1 LAWAGGLRQN
11 FPVNDEMAI
20 LIAESAVLTALLS
33 AILPLFFLNRPH
45 LQSLV
50 AFFLLGGSGL
60 AAALGGGM
68 ALLLQTTG
76 QVVLPIGLPWL
87 HVSLCL
93 DPLAGFFLFIVGF
106 ITFTVAC
113 YGSGYIREYIGGQ
126 LSIGTLT
133 FFTGLFA
140 CGMFL
145 VLLAADAFSFML
157 AWELMSLASYFLV
170 VFQHHQPENRHAA
183 FIYLLM
189 AVVGGAFLFL
199 AYGVL
204 AGFSDGFSF
213 AAMKAA
219 DLSPTWATIAFTFAF
234 LGFGLKAG
242 IVPLHVWLPLAHP
255 VAPSHISAM
264 MSGVMLKVAVYGFIR
279 FVYDLLGNI
288 IWQWG
293 VVVLLVGSA
302 SAVLGVLYALMQH
315 DLKRLLAYHSVENI
329 GIIYIGLG
337 LSMIF
342 HATHHLEIAALALIA
357 ALYHCLNHAIFKSL
371 LFLGAGAI
379 LQQSRQHD
387 MEKMGGLIKK
397 MPVTA
402 FCFLVGCISISA
414 LPPFNGFV
422 SEWLTFQAALQGPIL
437 KSGILGAMIPVA
449 AAMLALTGAL
459 AAACFVKV
467 YGIIFLGRARSPEI
481 EEAQDPSFG
490 MRVSQMILAVCC
502 LGFGIFPTWVVRAI
516 NGIPESLMGT
526 GLSSAT
532 DNGWLWLTPVSA
544 QTASYGA
551 PAVFFGIL
559 VSWLIVFVFLH
570 PLRRDNRIRIVPAW
584 DCGFGPLNSRMQYT
598 ASAFAMPLRR
608 IFSFI
613 WLIVEKV
620 EPAGPGKGPRYILK
634 IDDRVWLMFYVPI
647 GKIMLKLAERTSR
660 IQGGNLRVYL
670 CYSFFTLLFL
680 LWVIV

>member
-1 LAWAGGLRQN
+1 MALTLALA
-11 FPVNDEMAI
+11 AI
-20 LIAESAVLTALLS
+20 FATFLS
-33 AILPLFFLNRPH
+33 ALLPLFFPRRPA
-45 LQSLV
+45 LQVRLSFV
-50 AFFLLGGSGL
+50 LLGFSGI
-60 AAALGGGM
+60 AAAVGGGM
-68 ALLLQTTG
+68 ALLARTTE
-76 QVVLPIGLPWL
+76 QVVLPLGLPWL
-87 HVSLCL
+87 HVALSL
-93 DPLAGFFLFIVGF
+93 DPLAGFFLFIVGAVTF
-106 ITFTVAC
+106 IAAC
-113 YGSGYIREYIGGQ
+113 YGPGYVREHRDGPNPVD
-126 LSIGTLT
+126 TLL
-133 FFTGLFA
+133 FFTGLFVI
-140 CGMFL
+140 GMFL
-145 VLLAADAFSFML
+145 VLLSADAFSFMF

-170 VFQHHQPENRHAA
+170 VFQHHLTENRRAA

-213 AAMKAA
+213 AVMKAA
-219 DLSPTWATIAFTFAF
+219 DLTPTWATIAFTFAF

-255 VAPSHISAM
+255 VAPSHISAL

-279 FVYDLLGNI
+279 FVYDLLGDVT
-288 IWQWG
+288 WQWG

-371 LFLGAGAI
+371 LFFGAGAI

-387 MEKMGGLIKK
+387 MEKMGGLIRK

-402 FCFLVGCISISA
+402 SCFLIGCISISA

-422 SEWLTFQAALQGPIL
+422 SEWLTFQAALQGPLL

-467 YGIIFLGRARSPEI
+467 YGIVFLGLPRSREI
-481 EEAQDPSFG
+481 AEAQDPSFG
-490 MRVSQMILAVCC
+490 MQLGQIILAVCC

-516 NGIPESLMGT
+516 NAIPEGLMGV
-526 GLSSAT
+526 GLSSAI
-532 DNGWLWLTPVSA
+532 DNGWLWLTPVSP

-559 VSWLIVFVFLH
+559 VSWLIVFALLH
-570 PLRRDNRIRIVPAW
+570 PPRRDNRIRIGRAW

-608 IFSFI
+608 IFSFV

-620 EPAGPGKGPRYILK
+620 EPAGPGKGARYILR
-634 IDDRVWLMFYVPI
+634 IEDRVWLMLYVPI

>member
-1 LAWAGGLRQN
+1 
-11 FPVNDEMAI
+11 
-20 LIAESAVLTALLS
+20 
-33 AILPLFFLNRPH
+33 
-45 LQSLV
+45 
-50 AFFLLGGSGL
+50 
-60 AAALGGGM
+60 
-68 ALLLQTTG
+68 
-76 QVVLPIGLPWL
+76 
-87 HVSLCL
+87 
-93 DPLAGFFLFIVGF
+93 
-106 ITFTVAC
+106 
-113 YGSGYIREYIGGQ
+113 
-126 LSIGTLT
+126 
-133 FFTGLFA
+133 
-140 CGMFL
+140 
-145 VLLAADAFSFML
+145 
-157 AWELMSLASYFLV
+157 
-170 VFQHHQPENRHAA
+170 
-183 FIYLLM
+183 
-189 AVVGGAFLFL
+189 
-199 AYGVL
+199 
-204 AGFSDGFSF
+204 
-213 AAMKAA
+213 
-219 DLSPTWATIAFTFAF
+219 
-234 LGFGLKAG
+234 
-242 IVPLHVWLPLAHP
+242 
-255 VAPSHISAM
+255 
-264 MSGVMLKVAVYGFIR
+264 MLKVAVYGFIR
-279 FVYDLLGNI
+279 FVYDLLGDI
-288 IWQWG
+288 TWQWG

-342 HATHHLEIAALALIA
+342 HATNHLEIAALALIA

-371 LFLGAGAI
+371 LFFGAGAI

-402 FCFLVGCISISA
+402 TCFLIGCISISA

-422 SEWLTFQAALQGPIL
+422 SEWLTFQAALQGPML

-449 AAMLALTGAL
+449 AAGLALTGAL

-467 YGIIFLGRARSPEI
+467 YGIVFLGLPRSADI
-481 EEAQDPSFG
+481 AEAEDPSFG
-490 MRVSQMILAVCC
+490 MQLGQIILAVCC
-502 LGFGIFPTWVVRAI
+502 LGFGVFPTWVVRAI
-516 NGIPESLMGT
+516 NGIPESLIDT
-526 GLSSAT
+526 GLTNVT
-532 DNGWLWLTPVSA
+532 DNGWLWLTPVGP

-570 PLRRDNRIRIVPAW
+570 PPRRDNRIRIAPAW
-584 DCGFGPLNSRMQYT
+584 DCGFGPLNPRMQYT

-620 EPAGPGKGPRYILK
+620 EPAGPGKGPRYILR

-647 GKIMLKLAERTSR
+647 GKIMLKLAERASR

>member
-1 LAWAGGLRQN
+1 MALIFAEAAVVLAVL
-11 FPVNDEMAI
+11 
-20 LIAESAVLTALLS
+20 SAVV
-33 AILPLFFLNRPH
+33 PLFFYLRPH
-45 LQSLV
+45 IHSRLS
-50 AFFLLGGSGL
+50 FFLLGLSGS
-60 AAALGGGM
+60 AAAWGGGS
-68 ALLLQTTG
+68 ALLFRTTEQT
-76 QVVLPIGLPWL
+76 VLPIGLPWL
-87 HVSLCL
+87 HVFLHL

-106 ITFTVAC
+106 ITLVAAC
-113 YGSGYIREYIGGQ
+113 YGPSFIGEYISGKQG
-126 LSIGTLT
+126 IGPLT
-133 FFTGLFA
+133 IFTGLFA

-145 VLLAADAFSFML
+145 VLLAADAFSFMF
-157 AWELMSLASYFLV
+157 AWELMSVASYFLV
-170 VFQHHQPENRHAA
+170 AFQHDKQENRYAA

-189 AVVGGAFLFL
+189 AVIGGAFLLL

-213 AAMKAA
+213 AAMKAVN
-219 DLSPTWATIAFTFAF
+219 LSSTWATIAFTCAF
-234 LGFGLKAG
+234 IGFGLKAG

-255 VAPSHISAM
+255 VAPAHISAL

-279 FVYDLLGNI
+279 FVFDLLGGI
-288 IWQWG
+288 TWQWG
-293 VVVLLVGSA
+293 VVVLLVGSV

-342 HATHHLEIAALALIA
+342 YATNHLEVAALALIA
-357 ALYHCLNHAIFKSL
+357 ALYHCLNHALFKSL
-371 LFLGAGAI
+371 LFFGAGVV

-402 FCFLVGCISISA
+402 TCFLIGCISISA

-467 YGIIFLGRARSPEI
+467 FGIVFLGLPRSPEI
-481 EEAQDPSFG
+481 DKARDPSFG
-490 MRVSQMILAVCC
+490 MQLGQIVLAACC
-502 LGFGIFPTWVVRAI
+502 LFFGIFPSTTVRAL
-516 NGIPESLMGT
+516 NTIPEGLMGT
-526 GLSSAT
+526 GLSCAT
-532 DNGWLWLTPVSA
+532 ENGWLWLTPVSP

-559 VSWLIVFVFLH
+559 LSWLLFYALFH
-570 PLRRDNRIRIVPAW
+570 PPRRDNRIRIAPPW
-584 DCGFGPLNSRMQYT
+584 DCGFGPLNHRMQYT
-598 ASAFAMPLRR
+598 ASAFAMPIRR
-608 IFSFI
+608 VFSFV
-613 WLIVEKV
+613 WLIVERI
-620 EPAGPGKGPRYILK
+620 EPAIGSGRPRYILR
-634 IDDRVWLMFYVPI
+634 IADRFWLLFYLPI
-647 GKIMLKLAERTSR
+647 GKLILKIAERTSH

-680 LWVIV
+680 LWVVV

>member
-1 LAWAGGLRQN
+1 
-11 FPVNDEMAI
+11 MAI
-20 LIAESAVLTALLS
+20 IIAESAVLIALLS
-33 AILPLFFLNRPH
+33 TIVPLLFLSYPQLHAR
-45 LQSLV
+45 LS
-50 AFFLLGGSGL
+50 FFLLGISGL
-60 AAALGGGM
+60 AAAWGGAS
-68 ALLLQTTG
+68 ALLSRTTE
-76 QVVLPIGLPWL
+76 QVILPIGLPWL

-106 ITFTVAC
+106 VTFIAAC
-113 YGSGYIREYIGGQ
+113 YGPAYIGEYIGAQ
-126 LSIGTLT
+126 LSLGPLT
-133 FFTGLFA
+133 VFTGLFVG
-140 CGMFL
+140 GMFL
-145 VLLAADAFSFML
+145 VLLSADAFSFMF
-157 AWELMSLASYFLV
+157 AWELMSVASYFLV
-170 VFQHHQPENRHAA
+170 VFQHQKAENRHAA

-204 AGFSDGFSF
+204 AGFSGAFTF
-213 AAMKAA
+213 AAMQTAG
-219 DLSPTWATIAFTFAF
+219 LSPTWATIAFSLAF
-234 LGFGLKAG
+234 IGFGLKAG

-255 VAPSHISAM
+255 VAPSHISAL
-264 MSGVMLKVAVYGFIR
+264 MSGVMLKVAIYGFIR
-279 FVYDLLGNI
+279 FVFGLLGGI
-288 IWQWG
+288 TWQWG
-293 VVVLLVGSA
+293 VVVLLVGSI

-342 HATHHLEIAALALIA
+342 YATGHMEIAALALIA
-357 ALYHCLNHAIFKSL
+357 ALYHCLNHALFKSL
-371 LFLGAGAI
+371 LFLGAGVI
-379 LQQSRQHD
+379 LQQSKQHD

-402 FCFLVGCISISA
+402 FCFLIGCISISA

-422 SEWLTFQAALQGPIL
+422 SEWLTFQAALQGTIL

-467 YGIIFLGRARSPEI
+467 YGIVFLGLPRSQEI
-481 EEAQDPSFG
+481 EEARDPSFG
-490 MRVSQMILAVCC
+490 MLFGQILLAVCC
-502 LGFGIFPTWVVRAI
+502 LGFGVFPTWVVRAI
-516 NGIPESLMGT
+516 NGIAEGLIGT

-532 DNGWLWLTPVSA
+532 DNGWLWLTPVNP

-559 VSWLIVFVFLH
+559 VSWLVVFVFLH
-570 PLRRDNRIRIVPAW
+570 PIRRDNRIRIAPAW

-598 ASAFAMPLRR
+598 ASAFAMPIRR
-608 IFSFI
+608 IFSVV
-613 WLIVEKV
+613 WLIFEKV
-620 EPAGPGKGPRYILK
+620 EPAGPGKGPRYYLK
-634 IDDRVWLMFYVPI
+634 IDDRIWLMLYVPI
-647 GKIMLKLAERTSR
+647 GKLMLKIAERTSR

>member
-1 LAWAGGLRQN
+1 MALTLALA
-11 FPVNDEMAI
+11 AI
-20 LIAESAVLTALLS
+20 IATFLS
-33 AILPLFFLNRPH
+33 AILPLFFFRRPG
-45 LQSLV
+45 LQVRLSFV
-50 AFFLLGGSGL
+50 LLGLAGV
-60 AAALGGGM
+60 AAAGGGGM
-68 ALLLQTTG
+68 ALLDRTTE
-76 QVVLPIGLPWL
+76 QIVLPLGLPWL
-87 HVSLCL
+87 HVVLSL
-93 DPLAGFFLFIVGF
+93 DPLAGFFLFIVGAVTF
-106 ITFTVAC
+106 IAAC
-113 YGSGYIREYIGGQ
+113 YGPGYVREHLGGPHPV
-126 LSIGTLT
+126 GTLL
-133 FFTGLFA
+133 FFTGLFVG
-140 CGMFL
+140 GMFL
-145 VLLAADAFSFML
+145 VLLAADAFSFMF

-170 VFQHHQPENRHAA
+170 VFQHHLIENRRAA

-213 AAMKAA
+213 AVMKAA
-219 DLSPTWATIAFTFAF
+219 DLTPIWATIAFTFAF

-255 VAPSHISAM
+255 VAPSHISAL

-279 FVYDLLGNI
+279 FVYDLLGDVT
-288 IWQWG
+288 WQWG

-371 LFLGAGAI
+371 LFFGAGAI

-387 MEKMGGLIKK
+387 MEKMGGLIRK

-402 FCFLVGCISISA
+402 SCFLIGCISISA

-422 SEWLTFQAALQGPIL
+422 SEWLTFQAALQGPLL

-449 AAMLALTGAL
+449 AAGLALTGAL

-467 YGIIFLGRARSPEI
+467 YGIVFLGLPRSPEI
-481 EEAQDPSFG
+481 AEAQDPSCG
-490 MRVSQMILAVCC
+490 MQLGQIILAVCC

-516 NGIPESLMGT
+516 NIIPEGLMGT

-532 DNGWLWLTPVSA
+532 DNGWLWLTPVSP

-559 VSWLIVFVFLH
+559 VSWLIVFAFLH
-570 PLRRDNRIRIVPAW
+570 PPRRDKRIRIGPAW

-608 IFSFI
+608 IFSFV

-620 EPAGPGKGPRYILK
+620 EPAGPGKGARYILR
-634 IDDRVWLMFYVPI
+634 IEDRVWLIFYVPI
-647 GKIMLKLAERTSR
+647 GKIMLRLAERTSR